1 MGRKESEERELEI
14 LVDDAIVAVN
24 VPTVSFGLTMGW
36 VSLASGEG
44 GGEGEADDADMARVV
59 LAAGTTFLSALA
71 AVPLAARALHAGRKF
86 TVIATSLVFAVS
98 EQLEPVYCELVLRLG
113 DDNGEFAGVLGA
125 EAGGRRVV
133 GGGRAGACRYGRHGG
148 LGSHSGACARDV
160 CAADSRRRSLLAR
173 ARA

>member
-1 MGRKESEERELEI
+1 M
-14 LVDDAIVAVN
+14 N

-44 GGEGEADDADMARVV
+44 GGDADMAQVV

-98 EQLEPVYCELVLRLG
+98 EQPQPVQWEP
-113 DDNGEFAGVLGA
+113 A
-125 EAGGRRVV
+125 
-133 GGGRAGACRYGRHGG
+133 RH
-148 LGSHSGACARDV
+148 
-160 CAADSRRRSLLAR
+160 
-173 ARA
+173 

>member
-1 MGRKESEERELEI
+1 MKITRP
-14 LVDDAIVAVN
+14 VVAVN

-44 GGEGEADDADMARVV
+44 EGEADGGGPDADMAPVV

-98 EQLEPVYCELVLRLG
+98 ERPQSAHREPALEPGSDTRVL
-113 DDNGEFAGVLGA
+113 AGVLGA

-133 GGGRAGACRYGRHGG
+133 GGGRAGAGRHGRHGG
-148 LGSHSGACARDV
+148 VGPHAG
-160 CAADSRRRSLLAR
+160 AR
-173 ARA
+173 A